1 MIAELDKLKVPE
13 KEIVRIVMEA
23 YGVDEVTANFIIG
36 QERGEIKG
44 DVIELKPG
52 ESEPEDEVPGKV

>member
-13 KEIVRIVMEA
+13 VEIVRIVMET
-23 YGVDEVTANFIIG
+23 YKVDEVTARFIMGI
-36 QERGEIKG
+36 ERGEIKG

-52 ESEPEDEVPGKV
+52 EIEPEDDE

>member
-13 KEIVRIVMEA
+13 TEIVRVVMET
-23 YGVDEVTANFIIG
+23 YKIDEVTARFIIG
-36 QERGEIKG
+36 IERGEIKG

-52 ESEPEDEVPGKV
+52 EEGPEDSE